1 MFHISHDIDPK
12 YSSCV
17 DRYSSRFFLWKK
29 MAFFD
34 IFLDLIQSTLNK
46 PGLARHSSS
55 PQILGP
61 SISLL
66 PCFHTIGT
74 LTKRRLRLYLL
85 ASGGILP
92 QIGHPLAALKME
104 TDSFRSIWDLTPQIP
119 TLLGTLDRL

>member
-1 MFHISHDIDPK
+1 MCGPLLKS
-12 YSSCV
+12 V
-17 DRYSSRFFLWKK
+17 FLVEKK
-29 MAFFD
+29 WHSLTF
-34 IFLDLIQSTLNK
+34 FLDLIQSTLNK

>member
-1 MFHISHDIDPK
+1 MLATILIRNIVHVWTVTQVGF
-12 YSSCV
+12 SCG
-17 DRYSSRFFLWKK
+17 KK